1 MKLVNLMNP
10 INVTPTAD
18 IRQQIEQYQYKA
30 DLCSDVIKQLTGVT
44 SDGSTLTFS
53 FSIRGK
59 AIVKLDF
66 NESESEFVMS
76 FFVSWLQRYRRTLAD
91 LKGKL

>member
-1 MKLVNLMNP
+1 MTPFNA
-10 INVTPTAD
+10 TPTAD
-18 IRQQIEQYQYKA
+18 IHQQIEQCQYKA
-30 DLCSDVIKQLTGVT
+30 DLCSDVIKQLSGVT

-59 AIVKLDF
+59 VLVTLDF
-66 NESESEFVMS
+66 NESDSEFTMS